1 MQNSTINQHYNSEK
15 DYISIVRNFGPGNL
29 PDKNIIKTFDEIDLF
44 FMIESLETFMLSYSI
59 NKLENSS
66 SGKWSQDI
74 ELNEIQD
81 LTDSYYYCITQT
93 KKFGVKLPFN
103 RFICKEFELTASYK
117 DWFRFYLKYFDGLQK
132 DETLW
137 NEFLSARKTGKD
149 VSGFLPKENWK
160 FELTDEDRS
169 YFQR

>member
-15 DYISIVRNFGPGNL
+15 DYISIVKNFGPGNL
-29 PDKNIIKTFDEIDLF
+29 PEKETIDNFDQIDLF
-44 FMIESLETFMLSYSI
+44 FMIESLETFMLSYTV

-66 SGKWSQDI
+66 EKWCQDI
-74 ELNEIQD
+74 ELNEIKN
-81 LTDSYYYCITQT
+81 LTKIYYYCITQT
-93 KKFGVKLPFN
+93 KKFGVKLPISHLF
-103 RFICKEFELTASYK
+103 FSEFKLTDSYNN
-117 DWFRFYLKYFDGLQK
+117 WFRFYLKYFDGLQK

-149 VSGFLPKENWK
+149 VSEFLPKENWK
-160 FELTDEDRS
+160 FELTAEDRS